1 MSNDPNQIS
10 SLFLD
15 HCAVFSD
22 ISLERSLHHPDHPSL
37 VPSNVAMLQCA
48 IIIGFFAAV
57 ILIACK

>member
-10 SLFLD
+10 PVFLD

-37 VPSNVAMLQCA
+37 VPSNVGLSS
-48 IIIGFFAAV
+48 IIIGFIAV
-57 ILIACK
+57 ILIACN